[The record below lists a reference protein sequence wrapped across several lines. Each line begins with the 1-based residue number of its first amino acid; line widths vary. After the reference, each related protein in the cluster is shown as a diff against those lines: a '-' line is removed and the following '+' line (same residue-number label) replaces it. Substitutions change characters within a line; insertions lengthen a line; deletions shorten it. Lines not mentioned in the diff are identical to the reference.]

1 MLHSVY
7 GKIPTVGSVP
17 KQRTWI
23 ETQRTKA
30 SGGVVEKTGGFF
42 SRFT

>member
-7 GKIPTVGSVP
+7 GKIPTISSVP

-23 ETQRTKA
+23 ETQKA
-30 SGGVVEKTGGFF
+30 KVAGAVVEKREGFF

>member
-7 GKIPTVGSVP
+7 GKIPTISSVP

-23 ETQRTKA
+23 ETQKSKA
-30 SGGVVEKTGGFF
+30 SGLVVEKTGGFF